1 MNHTVTT
8 HSAQPTSTWGHRMKD
23 RFFLGM
29 PTTDTDTNA
38 VEAALRDRAQD
49 VAAGKYAAATFAHE
63 ALDRVT
69 QRSGLLLVANVL
81 FLMVVMWLMSRTPA
95 EPASLLATLGPWSF
109 GLALVGGLLLLSNL
123 RLVWGSQPA
132 QAYGDPHGAFVFAM
146 TIYKGR
152 AWRYTVAHVLSFAAF
167 VLLVVAM
174 SPFK

>member
-1 MNHTVTT
+1 MNRTVNTQAT
-8 HSAQPTSTWGHRMKD
+8 PPATFWGLRARD
-23 RFFLGM
+23 RFFWGM
-29 PTTDTDTNA
+29 PTTDTDTNE

-49 VAAGKYAAATFAHE
+49 VAAGRYAAATFAHE

-95 EPASLLATLGPWSF
+95 EPVSLLATLGPWAF

-123 RLVWGSQPA
+123 RLVWGSQAA

-146 TIYKGR
+146 NVYKGR
-152 AWRYTVAHVLSFAAF
+152 AWRYTIAHLLSFAAF

>member
-1 MNHTVTT
+1 MNSTATT
-8 HSAQPTSTWGHRMKD
+8 RSVQPTTSWGYRMKD
-23 RFFLGM
+23 RFFWGM

-38 VEAALRDRAQD
+38 AEAALRDRAHD
-49 VAAGKYAAATFAHE
+49 MAAGKYAAATFAQE

-95 EPASLLATLGPWSF
+95 EPASMLATLGPWSF
-109 GLALVGGLLLLSNL
+109 GFALVGGLLLLSNL
-123 RLVWGSQPA
+123 RLVWGSQAA

-146 TIYKGR
+146 NIYKGR
-152 AWRYTVAHVLSFAAF
+152 AWRYTIAHLLSFAAF
-167 VLLVVAM
+167 VLLLVAM